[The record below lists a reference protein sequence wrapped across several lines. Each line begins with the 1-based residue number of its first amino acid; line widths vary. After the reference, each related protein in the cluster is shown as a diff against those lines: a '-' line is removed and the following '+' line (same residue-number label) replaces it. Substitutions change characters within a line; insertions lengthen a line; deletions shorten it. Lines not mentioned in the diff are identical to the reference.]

1 GGLGACAIGVGG
13 ADAVE
18 VMAGLPFELRF
29 PKRIAVFLTGRL
41 GGWTAPKD
49 VILWLA
55 GQLGVSGAAN
65 AILAYIGPGA
75 RALSATGK
83 ATIAN
88 RGAELGAPTSLFP
101 ADARMASYLRATGR
115 ADLARI
121 AERNRTLLAPDP
133 EAEAQPEKV
142 YDRVVALDLSA
153 LEPHVVGP
161 HSPDRAP
168 PLSALA

>member
-1 GGLGACAIGVGG
+1 YAFPGALIVGTDSHTPNAGGLGACAIGVGG

-41 GGWTAPKD
+41 RGSTAPQD

-55 GQLGVSGAAN
+55 GQLGASGATN
-65 AILAYIGPGA
+65 AILEHIGPGA
-75 RALSATGK
+75 RAPSRTGK
-83 ATIAN
+83 ARTAN
-88 RGAELGAPTSLFP
+88 MGAELGATTSLSP

-133 EAEAQPEKV
+133 EAE
-142 YDRVVALDLSA
+142 
-153 LEPHVVGP
+153 
-161 HSPDRAP
+161 
-168 PLSALA
+168 